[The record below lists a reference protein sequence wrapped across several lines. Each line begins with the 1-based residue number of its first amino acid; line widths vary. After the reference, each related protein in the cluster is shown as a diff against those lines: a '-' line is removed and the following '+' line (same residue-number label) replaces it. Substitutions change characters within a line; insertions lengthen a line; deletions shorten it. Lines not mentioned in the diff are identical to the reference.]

1 MLERIFL
8 GLTAL
13 MYFAFGGWSLIDPVG
28 MTTQLGTTIGGESGV
43 FEMRGIYGGVS
54 LGGALLCSLAAFSA
68 DFRRAGLA
76 FIAAYMGGYVIG
88 RSASFFAGDTAGF
101 SNWAFAGFEAV
112 MFVAA
117 LLLLMRPQK

>member
-1 MLERIFL
+1 MPD
-8 GLTAL
+8 
-13 MYFAFGGWSLIDPVG
+13 S
-28 MTTQLGTTIGGESGV
+28 
-43 FEMRGIYGGVS
+43 
-54 LGGALLCSLAAFSA
+54 SA
-68 DFRRAGLA
+68 DPNPVRFSQMR
-76 FIAAYMGGYVIG
+76 AAYMGGYVIG